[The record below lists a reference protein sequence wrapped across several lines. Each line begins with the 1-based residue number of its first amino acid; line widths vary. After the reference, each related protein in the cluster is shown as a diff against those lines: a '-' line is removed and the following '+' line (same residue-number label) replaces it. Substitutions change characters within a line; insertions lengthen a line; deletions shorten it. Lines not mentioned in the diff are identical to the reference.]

1 MYFYNLNNKKNEQ
14 AQLLEMRSHAFIFDG
29 TGCNGVKQL
38 LNTNS

>member
-1 MYFYNLNNKKNEQ
+1 MYFYCIKLYKNEQ
-14 AQLLEMRSHAFIFDG
+14 TQLLEMRSHAIIFDG